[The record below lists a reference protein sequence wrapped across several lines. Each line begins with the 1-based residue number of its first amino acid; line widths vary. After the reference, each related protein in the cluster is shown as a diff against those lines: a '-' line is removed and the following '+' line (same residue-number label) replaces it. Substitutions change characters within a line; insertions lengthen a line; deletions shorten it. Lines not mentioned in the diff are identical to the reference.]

1 MDKLSDQLSKL
12 ADRTKKVEDTATAA
26 RAKNRAQLET
36 TKTSLKAS
44 LDAVGTKTDD
54 AKARAQGRLS
64 DVHDSVEKHF
74 ADRRAANAE
83 HKAERDLKKAERRA
97 DDAEQDAADA
107 IALVL
112 YVLDQ
117 AEYAVVDAVLARAD
131 ADDLAAATGTS
142 G

>member
-1 MDKLSDQLSKL
+1 MDKLSDQLSNL
-12 ADRTKKVEDTATAA
+12 AERTKKVEDTATAA

-36 TKTSLKAS
+36 MKTSLKES
-44 LDAVGTKTDD
+44 LDAVETKTDD

-64 DVHDSVEKHF
+64 DVRDSLEKHF
-74 ADRRAANAE
+74 ADRRAASAE

-107 IALVL
+107 IALVV

-131 ADDLAAATGTS
+131 ADDLAAQSGTA